1 MRLVDTPTVRWLIG
15 LVLVMGLFGCGKK
28 ADMAPGARLI
38 QSGEVKLWAVC
49 DRGTKIYLSEKGI
62 AQVIPLG
69 CLDGNP

>member
-1 MRLVDTPTVRWLIG
+1 MPIIRVMILGALVV
-15 LVLVMGLFGCGKK
+15 GLFGCGKK

-49 DRGTKIYLSEKGI
+49 DRGTKIYLTEKGI

-69 CLDGNP
+69 CIDGNP